1 MSDQVWWAVFCVPL
15 FIMAVAWLGL
25 SSEWSMEVNRALMT
39 VALFFPTA
47 AALVGCG
54 ALAYVQS
61 GGRVHSGNE
70 LVVYGFGFMFALIGA
85 GLGFAVA
92 LKFRRWFSALG
103 LGVSAWM
110 LFWFG
115 LMMSAAD

>member
-1 MSDQVWWAVFCVPL
+1 MSFKVWWALFGFPL
-15 FIMAVAWLGL
+15 LIMAVAWLGL
-25 SSEWSMEVNRALMT
+25 SSKWNTEVNRILMT
-39 VALFFPTA
+39 VAMSFPTA
-47 AALVGCG
+47 AALIGCG
-54 ALAYVQS
+54 ALAYVQL
-61 GGRVHSGNE
+61 GGRVQSGNE